1 MCRDDLSHGVGVD
14 QAAEE
19 GKGHQMVVQNVG
31 LQEQVG
37 ANQRPGE
44 EEGREANERVSA
56 AVAACTA
63 GLDYIA
69 ARFHR
74 V

>member
-1 MCRDDLSHGVGVD
+1 MRRDDLTHGVGVD

-19 GKGHQMVVQNVG
+19 GKGHQVVVQDVW

-44 EEGREANERVSA
+44 EEGR
-56 AVAACTA
+56 
-63 GLDYIA
+63 
-69 ARFHR
+69 
-74 V
+74 

>member
-1 MCRDDLSHGVGVD
+1 MRRDDLAHGVGVD

-19 GKGHQMVVQNVG
+19 GKGHQMVVQDVW

-44 EEGREANERVSA
+44 EEGRQANERVSA

-69 ARFHR
+69 AGLQR